1 MNRSEKGCQDSA
13 QGGYIMNWN
22 SAILPIV
29 ADNLGDGYPW
39 PIYDL
44 IPGDVHIAIL
54 EMDGERF
61 GDQFCVSTP

>member
-1 MNRSEKGCQDSA
+1 
-13 QGGYIMNWN
+13 MNWN